1 MKQILNDFDDCYWLT
16 EEGKIYNKLEDS
28 FIKIDNRHSFS
39 LKSIEGKYKRLTLK
53 ALYRLV
59 YNKEYCLD
67 NILNLEGEEWKAI
80 ENTNN
85 LYWISNKGRCKSY
98 KYYEARILKPNI
110 LNGYGR
116 VDIIMSDGSRSSKL
130 ISRLVASAFLVLP
143 ASIDM
148 ELHHIDG
155 NKLNNDA
162 SNLVWLTKA
171 EHTKI
176 HKKMR
181 EAAKELEEL
190 AAKESVSNG

>member
-28 FIKIDNRHSFS
+28 FIKIDNRHSFR
-39 LKSIEGKYKRLTLK
+39 LKTIEGKYKRLTLK

-110 LNGYGR
+110 LNGYER

-130 ISRLVASAFLVLP
+130 ISRLVAAAFLLLP
-143 ASIDM
+143 VSIDM
-148 ELHHIDG
+148 ELHHIDC
-155 NKLNNDA
+155 NMLNNDA
-162 SNLVWLTKA
+162 SNLVWLTKQ
-171 EHTKI
+171 EHHKVHRKMQEATKEQS
-176 HKKMR
+176 KK
-181 EAAKELEEL
+181 EGKE
-190 AAKESVSNG
+190 